1 MTNRILALLVIAMS
15 AAASTMLIAIGQ
27 EPSALKSA
35 DGIAYSEFAGY
46 ESWPLVSPSV
56 PANGVKAILGNP
68 TMVQAFKDGIVSK
81 GLRVPDGAMM
91 AKVTWGV
98 RNSSEVPEA
107 TMVPGTLRRIQFM
120 RKDSKRF
127 PNTDGWGYAQFD
139 CDETTKTFK
148 AAAGPAATGASCHQ
162 CHTRVLSRDFVFTDY
177 AVR

>member
-1 MTNRILALLVIAMS
+1 MTNRILTLLVTAM
-15 AAASTMLIAIGQ
+15 AAVASTMLFAIGQ

-35 DGIAYSEFAGY
+35 DGIAYSEFDGY
-46 ESWPLVSPSV
+46 ESWPLVSASV

-68 TMVQAFKDGIVSK
+68 TMIQAFNEGIVSK

-98 RNSSEVPEA
+98 RNSSELPGA
-107 TMVPGTLRRIQFM
+107 AMVPGTLRRIQFM

-139 CDETTKTFK
+139 FDEQTKTFK
-148 AAAGPAATGASCHQ
+148 TAAGAAATGASCHQ
-162 CHTRVLSRDFVFTDY
+162 CHTRVLSRDFVFSDY
-177 AVR
+177 ALR